1 MVDPVHGGL
10 VDGKKM
16 DPEAPCWFQSICEE
30 DVYKVCGE
38 VTKILLFSYLRR
50 IIEFLS
56 MKIGICNDHAGVEY
70 KFKLMKM
77 LQKRGIEV
85 VNFGTDTEESVD
97 YPIYAYKVAKAV
109 TSGECELGILCCG
122 TGIGISMAANKVRG
136 IRAAV
141 VNNAFG
147 AEMTRRHN
155 HANILCMGGRVIS
168 EEDAV
173 RFTDIF
179 LNTPEEGGR
188 HDNRV
193 AMITAIE
200 DGTFEE

>member
-1 MVDPVHGGL
+1 MIALGCDHGGFNL
-10 VDGKKM
+10 ITAIKK
-16 DPEAPCWFQSICEE
+16 
-30 DVYKVCGE
+30 
-38 VTKILLFSYLRR
+38 YLDEKN
-50 IIEFLS
+50 IPNKE
-56 MKIGICNDHAGVEY
+56 
-70 KFKLMKM
+70 
-77 LQKRGIEV
+77 
-85 VNFGTDTEESVD
+85 FGTFSDESVD

-109 TSGECELGILCCG
+109 AGGECELGILCCG
-122 TGIGISMAANKVRG
+122 TGIGISMAANKVKG

-155 HANILCMGGRVIS
+155 HANILCMGGRVMS

-173 RFTDIF
+173 KYTDIF

-193 AMITAIE
+193 AMVTAIE
-200 DGTFEE
+200 NGTFEVED